1 MEVKKR
7 PNIFLSYRIPCSGLQ
22 TNICVKPPSKGKMMT
37 KIIER
42 KGAWEK
48 AIVNSV
54 IRVMEA
60 HPTAVF
66 LDIGANIGMYTLVI
80 AAMRRQVLAVD
91 ADSRNLAYIRKSL
104 EISKTTDYVELI
116 YNAIRFVVS
125 LV

>member
-1 MEVKKR
+1 
-7 PNIFLSYRIPCSGLQ
+7 
-22 TNICVKPPSKGKMMT
+22 MT